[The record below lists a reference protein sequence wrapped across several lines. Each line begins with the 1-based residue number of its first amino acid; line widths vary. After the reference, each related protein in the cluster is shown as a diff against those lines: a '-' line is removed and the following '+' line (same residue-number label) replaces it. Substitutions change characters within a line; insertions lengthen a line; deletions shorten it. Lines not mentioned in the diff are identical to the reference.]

1 MTRFIVA
8 ALFSAVSLSQTAH
21 AAPAPTTPVKEK
33 VAAETPDDAPIKEA
47 PKETQTPKTPPPKKK
62 PVTPPPDD
70 NNGGGTKP
78 PTKPRK
84 TPSPD
89 PKPAPGGG
97 GGGGG
102 GLDASLCINCCCT
115 LSQWGI
121 ESPPLGGALVGAG
134 VGLLLGGASGAAI
147 GYYGTPLWSDPAP
160 DALRVNNAIIGG
172 VIGGVVLGAVGGVAG
187 FAAGLKL
194 AE

>member
-1 MTRFIVA
+1 MKRSFA
-8 ALFSAVSLSQTAH
+8 AAIIAVVLSSQAAV
-21 AAPAPTTPVKEK
+21 AAPAPAPVKEK
-33 VAAETPDDAPIKEA
+33 VAPKTPADAPIKET
-47 PKETQTPKTPPPKKK
+47 PKETETPKAPPPKKK

-70 NNGGGTKP
+70 NKGGGTKP
-78 PTKPRK
+78 PKTPRK
-84 TPSPD
+84 APKPDPNPSPG
-89 PKPAPGGG
+89 A
-97 GGGGG
+97 GGG

-121 ESPPLGGALVGAG
+121 QSPPLGGALVGAG
-134 VGLLLGGASGAAI
+134 VGLLLGGAGGAAI

-160 DALRVNNAIIGG
+160 DALRVENAIIGA
-172 VIGGVVLGAVGGVAG
+172 VIGGVVVGAVGGVAG